1 MKKNY
6 ILIKDKNSNKTFH
19 MTYDKINGFKLKPK
33 KDLKYDGVKVDKMVL
48 INPSFIEQVIKK
60 KVKHK
65 LDMYL
70 QYLIT
75 ILDDDGNG
83 TTDLRH
89 ALNDLTRY
97 KQTIMNNYRIY
108 LDEKYIALLM
118 KKVALI
124 EHELQMKLLVREY
137 NNQMYY
143 EDENTNR
150 RTR

>member
-6 ILIKDKNSNKTFH
+6 ILIKDKNSKINFH

-75 ILDDDGNG
+75 VLDDDGTG

-108 LDEKYIALLM
+108 LDEKYIELLM
-118 KKVALI
+118 KKVSLI

>member
-1 MKKNY
+1 MKKSY
-6 ILIKDKNSNKTFH
+6 ILIKDNKNNQVFH

-33 KDLKYDGVKVDKMVL
+33 KNLKYDGVQVDRMIL

-70 QYLIT
+70 QYLINV
-75 ILDDDGNG
+75 LDNDDNG

-89 ALNDLTRY
+89 ALNDLVRY
-97 KQTIMNNYRIY
+97 KQTIMNKYRIY
-108 LDEKYIALLM
+108 LDEKYIALLL
-118 KKVALI
+118 KKIALI
-124 EHELQMKLLVREY
+124 EHELQMKLLMREY
-137 NNQMYY
+137 NQQMVY

>member
-1 MKKNY
+1 MKKKY
-6 ILIKDKNSNKTFH
+6 VLIKDKKRNKNFH
-19 MTYDKINGFKLKPK
+19 MIYDKINGFKIKPK
-33 KDLKYDGVKVDKMVL
+33 KDLKYDGVKVDRMVL

-75 ILDDDGNG
+75 VLDDDNNG

-89 ALNDLTRY
+89 ALNDLSRY

-108 LDEKYIALLM
+108 LDEKYIELLM
-118 KKVALI
+118 KKVSLI

-143 EDENTNR
+143 EEENTNK